1 MIGPWQF
8 RFFLIFMFIILS
20 KALPIM
26 GWVMIGCALMLLI
39 MKLLYVT
46 EKLPG
51 KIMDILDRLSN
62 KNEIERKYQ
71 KTQEES
77 LVIDAEALA
86 AYMKTRIIGQNEV
99 IDSVSQQ
106 LRRRIAARRKDK
118 PKAVFMF
125 AGPPGVGKTYFAK
138 ILTEKLY
145 GDQKFLLFYDMSQYS
160 QPHSAASLFGQAKG
174 YVGSTTYGSLTA
186 GLRDFPN
193 SIVLLDEFEKAH
205 SEIHKRFLTAWNDGF
220 ITEVS
225 DGSKISTSGAIFI
238 VTTNAA
244 SKKLPELYERYKTGS
259 DNSEFSYAVK
269 TVLQEAGF
277 APEVLSRIDD
287 FFAFRPLTGLDIAR
301 VVALEIEK
309 VVLQYNLTLSSQ
321 GIDPAILLDAIE
333 RQKEYSGSGVRELS
347 RAIEHKI
354 SDSIID
360 AKTAGA
366 KSISIKSDG
375 QKIFAQIDSYKSEDE
390 VEENDIPPNRTG
402 RDLKMQ
408 SASLHADA
416 TAQATL
422 SPQKITKEI

>member
-8 RFFLIFMFIILS
+8 RFFLIFMFIILA
-20 KALPIM
+20 KALPSL
-26 GWVMIGCALMLLI
+26 GWVMIGAAAAIILV
-39 MKLLYVT
+39 KLLYMM

-51 KIMDILDRLSN
+51 RIMDILDRLSN
-62 KNEIERKYQ
+62 KSEIERKYN
-71 KTQEES
+71 KAQEAS

-86 AYMKTRIIGQNEV
+86 AYMKTKIIGQDEV
-99 IDSVSQQ
+99 IDSVAQQ
-106 LRRRIAARRKDK
+106 LRRRIAASRKDK

-205 SEIHKRFLTAWNDGF
+205 PEIHKRFLTAWNDGF

-225 DGSKISTSGAIFI
+225 DGSKISTTGAIF
-238 VTTNAA
+238 VLTTNAA
-244 SKKLPELYERYKTGS
+244 AKKLPELYERYKKGS
-259 DNSEFSYAVK
+259 DNSEFSHAIK

-287 FFAFRPLTGLDIAR
+287 FFAFKPLKGLDIAR

-309 VVLQYNLTLSSQ
+309 LVLQYNLTLSDQ
-321 GIDPAILLDAIE
+321 GIDPAILLEAIE
-333 RQKEYSGSGVRELS
+333 KQKEYSGSGVRELA

-354 SDSIID
+354 SDGIID

-366 KSISIKSDG
+366 KTISIKSDG
-375 QKIFAQIDSYKSEDE
+375 HRVFTQIDSYKTEEEQEEDHSSNVARQNAEDAKTATSEAVARVGTDML
-390 VEENDIPPNRTG
+390 NP
-402 RDLKMQ
+402 
-408 SASLHADA
+408 
-416 TAQATL
+416 
-422 SPQKITKEI
+422 